1 MLADSGKS
9 KSQESEDSVTDF
21 IKPTFR
27 PLFVLATPPE
37 EHRALSNLVVKII
50 FPKLKYILALL
61 LGMMVIKDKQ

>member
-1 MLADSGKS
+1 M
-9 KSQESEDSVTDF
+9 TDF

-50 FPKLKYILALL
+50 FPKLKNILALL